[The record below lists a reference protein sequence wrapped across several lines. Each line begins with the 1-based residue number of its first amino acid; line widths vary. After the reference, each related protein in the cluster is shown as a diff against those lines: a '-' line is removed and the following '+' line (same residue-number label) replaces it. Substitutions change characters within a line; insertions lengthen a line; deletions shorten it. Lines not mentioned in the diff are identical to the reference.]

1 MLTEVRL
8 LIVDD
13 HDVVRQG
20 MRGLL
25 APHPG
30 WKIVGEAS
38 SGREAICLAQ
48 QLRPDIVIL
57 DITLP
62 EINGFDVCRQIRKRH
77 TEVEVLVVTMHD
89 SERVFRE
96 ALDAGARGY
105 IVKTDAVRHLVSA
118 VAALS
123 MHTPFFPSAIAQLLF
138 EEYLRADRQPK
149 RGYTRRGKL
158 TTREREIVQ
167 QVAEGKTNREIGSL
181 LGISTRTVEKHRAN
195 VMEQLGLR
203 SSSELV
209 RYAIKN
215 KLIRP

>member
-1 MLTEVRL
+1 MLKEVRL

-25 APHPG
+25 TPHPG

-38 SGREAICLAQ
+38 SGRQAVRLAQ
-48 QLRPDIVIL
+48 ELRPDVVVL

-62 EINGFDVCRQIRKRH
+62 EINGLDVCRQIRKWSKD
-77 TEVEVLVVTMHD
+77 VEVLVVTMHD

-96 ALDAGARGY
+96 ALAAGARGY
-105 IVKTDAVRHLVSA
+105 IVKTDVVRHLVSA
-118 VAALS
+118 VNALS

-138 EEYLRADRQPK
+138 EEYLRADRQQK

-158 TTREREIVQ
+158 TPREREIVQ
-167 QVAEGKTNREIGSL
+167 QVAEGKTNREIGKL

-195 VMEQLGLR
+195 VMEQLSLR
-203 SSSELV
+203 SASELI

-215 KLIRP
+215 RMVQA

>member
-1 MLTEVRL
+1 LLKEVRL

-25 APHPG
+25 APHPA

-38 SGREAICLAQ
+38 SGRQAVRLAQ
-48 QLRPDIVIL
+48 ELRPDVVIL

-62 EINGFDVCRQIRKRH
+62 EINGFDVCRQIRKRSKDI
-77 TEVEVLVVTMHD
+77 EVLVVTMHD

-118 VAALS
+118 VTALS

-138 EEYLRADRQPK
+138 EDYLRTDRRPK

-158 TTREREIVQ
+158 TPREREIVQ
-167 QVAEGKTNREIGSL
+167 QITEGKTNREIGNL
-181 LGISTRTVEKHRAN
+181 LGISIRTVEKHRGN
-195 VMEQLGLR
+195 VMEHLGLR
-203 SSSELV
+203 SISELV

-215 KLIRP
+215 KLTRP